1 MRLWNHKGALVA
13 GAIGLVIAASPAFA
27 ATTPQQGS
35 LGGTS
40 SGQIG
45 ISATVPASVQIT
57 KLSDLSF
64 GNLDPTTAT
73 QLTENPCVWSNTA
86 TKGYS
91 ITATGSG
98 ASNAF
103 TLTNGTTTL
112 GYDVQWAGTSG
123 ASTGTTL
130 TAGTPATGFTSG
142 ATSPTCTATPTTT
155 ASLIVGFTTAQMEA
169 AVGSTTAYTGTLTLL
184 VAPQ

>member
-1 MRLWNHKGALVA
+1 MYLWNRTGALVA
-13 GAIGLVIAASPAFA
+13 GAIGLMIAGSPAIA
-27 ATTPQQGS
+27 ATTPLQGN
-35 LGGTS
+35 LGS
-40 SGQIG
+40 SSQGQIT
-45 ISATVPASVQIT
+45 ISATIPASVQLT

-64 GNLDPTTAT
+64 GSLDPATAT

-103 TLTNGTTTL
+103 TLSNGTTTL
-112 GYDVQWAGTSG
+112 PYGVQWAGSTG
-123 ASTGTTL
+123 QTTGTTL
-130 TAGTPATGFTSG
+130 NPGTAATGFTS
-142 ATSPTCTATPTTT
+142 TATNPVCASGPTTT
-155 ASLIVGFTTAQMEA
+155 ASLIVGFTTAQMQA
-169 AVGSTTAYTGTLTLL
+169 AVGSATAYTGTLTLV

>member
-1 MRLWNHKGALVA
+1 MRLWNLKPALVA
-13 GAIGLVIAASPAFA
+13 GAIGLIFAGSPAFA
-27 ATTPQQGS
+27 ATTPVQGS

-40 SGQIG
+40 TGQIG
-45 ISATVPASVQIT
+45 ISATIPASVQIT
-57 KLSDLSF
+57 KLSDLAF

-103 TLTNGTTTL
+103 TLTNGTSTL
-112 GYDVQWAGTSG
+112 AYGVQWAGTTG
-123 ASTGTTL
+123 ATTGTVLNTG
-130 TAGTPATGFTSG
+130 AASGGFTST
-142 ATSPTCTATPTTT
+142 ATSPTCASGAATT
-155 ASLIVGFTTAQMEA
+155 ASLIVAFTTAQMQA
-169 AVGSTTAYTGTLTLL
+169 AVGSATAYTGTLTL
-184 VAPQ
+184 VVSPQ